1 MKLSKNSGDFVLCA
15 IYVEHCNAT
24 LEATDVWLTTS
35 NPAAF
40 VSCIR
45 NELQALRAHL
55 DLEDTVITGG
65 MAVLLP
71 QTALQ
76 ASEKVAIV
84 PSVALFFDPIAY
96 LWSGK
101 PDLYSKQIIQHL
113 GSKISGLLNT
123 FRSHSIKS
131 TGGFSVQGSLAI

>member
-71 QTALQ
+71 KLRCRQVKRWQSCPALLSSLTPLPTCGVANQTYIQ
-76 ASEKVAIV
+76 SK
-84 PSVALFFDPIAY
+84 
-96 LWSGK
+96 
-101 PDLYSKQIIQHL
+101 LYSI
-113 GSKISGLLNT
+113 
-123 FRSHSIKS
+123 
-131 TGGFSVQGSLAI
+131 LAVRFQAY